1 MSTKAEFDWTKGIY
15 GALVKLIH
23 FISAVQISFAV
34 YYNYNFVNI
43 PLDALPGNVDFGG
56 KFKYLTFLTAVN

>member
-1 MSTKAEFDWTKGIY
+1 MSTKAESDWTKGIY

-34 YYNYNFVNI
+34 YYDYTHVNV
-43 PLDALPGNVDFGG
+43 PMEALRGNVEFGG